1 MALMEVNFFSK
12 ALMRP
17 VTMNVILPA
26 DKVFFGEETE
36 EENKPFKTLYL
47 LHGVMGNY
55 TDWVTGTCIKR
66 WAEEKNLAVVMPSG
80 ANMFYMDHP
89 NVSWYFRP
97 FRIAPYP
104 PIDNP
109 AINVSSFL
117 WDNGNILR
125 VIFTSSFPINSL

>member
-26 DKVFFGEETE
+26 DKVFFEEETE
-36 EENKPFKTLYL
+36 EDNKPFKTLYL

-89 NVSWYFRP
+89 NANENYSEFIGKELVRSHEECFH
-97 FRIAPYP
+97 YP
-104 PIDNP
+104 TKKKIHLLPGY
-109 AINVSSFL
+109 L
-117 WDNGNILR
+117 WEDT
-125 VIFTSSFPINSL
+125 VQFEMV

>member
-1 MALMEVNFFSK
+1 MVSLNLRFGGRSGSSSPQARYICGNGIPSFFIFSAIHSGLISQSLIRDRSPNTLSRKLFFSK
-12 ALMRP
+12 
-17 VTMNVILPA
+17 NI
-26 DKVFFGEETE
+26 GELSSAV
-36 EENKPFKTLYL
+36 PIFSSI
-47 LHGVMGNY
+47 M
-55 TDWVTGTCIKR
+55 
-66 WAEEKNLAVVMPSG
+66 AEERPAI
-80 ANMFYMDHP
+80 YP